1 MGVTFS
7 ITPALLTL
15 AVAIFSTKFATAS
28 ELSDYMKAIKAY
40 AERPPSPSIANIASG
55 FGASNGVGFAAVSYS
70 DNDMQTDVEGDDD
83 GSIVIGIGLG
93 DPREN
98 FGVEASIGITSVST
112 SLWGDGK
119 FADEGN
125 LNLKAHRLA
134 PSFGLSDTASV
145 SIGASNL
152 AGWGSTTENPTNAFA
167 AYSGIKY
174 LGQFDEYSLGYTLGW
189 GSAVSN
195 TETDA
200 GFFYGVALARAN
212 YNISIGYINSE
223 RHVSLSWQPQFVKN
237 SSVTFT
243 KVSDAENSQSARSI
257 ITLGYSLELFK

>member
-1 MGVTFS
+1 MV
-7 ITPALLTL
+7 AWRLTNWVIVPF
-15 AVAIFSTKFATAS
+15 AVAIFYTKVATATDYEDYINATKIYS
-28 ELSDYMKAIKAY
+28 ERQA
-40 AERPPSPSIANIASG
+40 SPSIANIASG

-70 DNDMQTDVEGDDD
+70 DNDMQTDAEGDDD

-93 DPREN
+93 DPLEN

-125 LNLKAHRLA
+125 LNLKVHRFA

-152 AGWGSTTENPTNAFA
+152 AGWGSTTENPTNAYA

-195 TETDA
+195 TETEA
-200 GFFYGVALARAN
+200 SIFYGLALARAH
-212 YNISIGYINSE
+212 YNVSMGFINSE
-223 RHVSLSWQPQFVKN
+223 RHLSLSWQPQFLQN
-237 SSVTFT
+237 SSITFT
-243 KVSDAENSQSARSI
+243 KVKDAENSQSDRSI
-257 ITLGYSLELFK
+257 VTLGYSLELFK

>member
-1 MGVTFS
+1 MQRFLFAT
-7 ITPALLTL
+7 I
-15 AVAIFSTKFATAS
+15 AIFITDIAMAQ
-28 ELSDYMKAIKAY
+28 DQAAYMKAIKAY
-40 AERPPSPSIANIASG
+40 VEKQASPSVANIASG

-93 DPREN
+93 DPQEN

-112 SLWGDGK
+112 SFWGDGK

-152 AGWGSTTENPTNAFA
+152 AGWGSTRENPTNAYA

-212 YNISIGYINSE
+212 YNISMGFINSE
-223 RHVSLSWQPQFVKN
+223 RHLSLSWQPQFLQN
-237 SSVTFT
+237 SSITFT
-243 KVSDAENSQSARSI
+243 KVKDAENSQSDRSI
-257 ITLGYSLELFK
+257 VTLGYSLELFK